1 MIAIIDCGLGNISNI
16 TRAIQHL
23 GYDVILT
30 CDDKDVQKAEAIVLP
45 GVGHFQ
51 DAMHSIEEKSIKDM
65 LKNCL
70 LYTSPSPRD

>member
-1 MIAIIDCGLGNISNI
+1 MIAIIDYGLGNISNV

-51 DAMHSIEEKSIKDM
+51 MRCI
-65 LKNCL
+65 L
-70 LYTSPSPRD
+70 

>member
-1 MIAIIDCGLGNISNI
+1 MIAIIDYGLGNISNV

-30 CDDKDVQKAEAIVLP
+30 CNDKDAKAEAIVLP

-51 DAMHSIEEKSIKDM
+51 DAMHSIEEKSKRC
-65 LKNCL
+65 LKIYMIN
-70 LYTSPSPRD
+70 R